1 MQIMKKILLMLLTCS
16 TLLIFQ
22 IDVSSNEYFSQCGK
36 ISDYT
41 FEDGNSNVIVANR
54 SAGKQIAMTFD
65 DGPCEKYTPEILEI
79 LKNNNVKATFFVIG
93 KNAEKNPEILKK
105 VYNDGH
111 EIGNHTYSH
120 PNLRF
125 ITNEQFAD
133 EISRTQSIITEIT
146 GYTPTLF
153 RPPGGYLSNS
163 IVDKITSNNCKT
175 VLWSWR
181 QDTMDWKS
189 PSVEFV
195 TTTVLSNIQ
204 DGDIILFH
212 DCVLGKS
219 PTPEALKIIIPELK
233 NRGYEF
239 VTVSELA
246 K

>member
-1 MQIMKKILLMLLTCS
+1 MKKYAV
-16 TLLIFQ
+16 LLIT
-22 IDVSSNEYFSQCGK
+22 IISIITLKTGVNSQEQSESCGK

-54 SAGKQIAMTFD
+54 NAGKQIAITFD

-79 LKNNNVKATFFVIG
+79 LKNYNVKATFFVIG
-93 KNAEKNPEILKK
+93 KNAEKHPELLKQ
-105 VYNDGH
+105 VYNAGH

-120 PNLRF
+120 PNLRSLSA
-125 ITNEQFAD
+125 EQFSE
-133 EISRTQSIITEIT
+133 EISSTQSIIAKIT

-163 IVDKITSNNCKT
+163 IVDKITSNNCRT

-195 TTTVLSNIQ
+195 TSTVLSNIR

-219 PTPEALKIIIPELK
+219 PTPAALKIIIPELIE
-233 NRGYEF
+233 RGYEF
-239 VTVSELA
+239 VTVSELVN
-246 K
+246 